1 MNEQLKKLV
10 EEAGFEW
17 ELNTYWN
24 SPDGWW
30 KAESA
35 DLERF
40 VELVRKDHLE
50 EISGHTL
57 RMVVK
62 AVMHERDAC
71 AKLCDERE
79 EANLYGIKE
88 CANAIRER
96 SINSIFCSSSY
107 PIINEE
113 R

>member
-40 VELVRKDHLE
+40 VELVRKDYLE

-57 RMVVK
+57 RMVVL
-62 AVMHERDAC
+62 AVAREREAI
-71 AKLCDERE
+71 AKLCE
-79 EANLYGIKE
+79 EQWGWDAHNAAELIRARSVNTVSYGS
-88 CANAIRER
+88 N
-96 SINSIFCSSSY
+96 Y